1 MKKKTYTTEEA
12 VEFPQ
17 DTDSYD
23 DSSSEFTESDG
34 SSNIYSSDTK
44 RNFVFIEGDLPA
56 QATVQQQQ
64 TIPQM
69 KKSKQN
75 KDISN
80 FQWLPEPP
88 II

>member
-12 VEFPQ
+12 VEFLQ

-44 RNFVFIEGDLPA
+44 EREIL
-56 QATVQQQQ
+56 
-64 TIPQM
+64 
-69 KKSKQN
+69 S
-75 KDISN
+75 S
-80 FQWLPEPP
+80 
-88 II
+88 